1 MSPLYS
7 TLMNSW
13 SQLPLDLY
21 HRTIR
26 VTEARASFGLGYLEV
41 IVYVMYV
48 IVENILNFFLSVC
61 CC

>member
-21 HRTIR
+21 LCPIT
-26 VTEARASFGLGYLEV
+26 VTEARASFGLGYLEA
-41 IVYVMYV
+41 IAA
-48 IVENILNFFLSVC
+48 
-61 CC
+61 